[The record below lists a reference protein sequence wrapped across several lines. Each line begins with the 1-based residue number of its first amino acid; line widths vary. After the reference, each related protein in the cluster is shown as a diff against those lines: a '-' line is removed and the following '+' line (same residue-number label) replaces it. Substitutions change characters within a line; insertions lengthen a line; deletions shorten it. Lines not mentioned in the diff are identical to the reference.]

1 MNTTKAKERP
11 ILMSG
16 PMVRSIW
23 NAEKKQTRR
32 VIKNCPDPRES
43 HGLEGGCCWS
53 DWTPSKHADGKW
65 YFDSTF
71 ASSVAIGACP
81 YGEVGD
87 HLWVREATI
96 RAGAGACWFQADNST
111 VYGTDPLTQQRM
123 PALWP
128 NKNRSYRPPMHM
140 PRDWCRILLEI
151 KDVRVERLRSIT
163 PLDCLAEGIKRQEP
177 VMHGGDAY
185 GYAYKDFR
193 ELWQSINS
201 KRPGCDWDSNPWVW
215 ALEFERIEP

>member
-1 MNTTKAKERP
+1 
-11 ILMSG
+11 
-16 PMVRSIW
+16 MVRAIW
-23 NAEKKQTRR
+23 NAEKTQTRR
-32 VIKNCPDPRES
+32 VYK
-43 HGLEGGCCWS
+43 GLLQHPSDGDWGFFGDDGSWWS
-53 DWTPSKHADGKW
+53 
-65 YFDSTF
+65 
-71 ASSVAIGACP
+71 IGALKDDAEFIRMNCP

-177 VMHGGDAY
+177 VMHGGDAH
-185 GYAYKDFR
+185 GYAYKAFR

-201 KRPGCDWDSNPWVW
+201 KRPGCDWDSNPWIWV
-215 ALEFERIEP
+215 LEFERIEP